1 MQTVFCMHL
10 QEFSR
15 SMVESHAPAELWL
28 STMTD
33 MQPNTQ
39 HLSLLVDMM
48 VQSTLEPD
56 VILVARGAAS
66 CVHPKS

>member
-1 MQTVFCMHL
+1 
-10 QEFSR
+10 
-15 SMVESHAPAELWL
+15 MVESDAPAELWL

-39 HLSLLVDMM
+39 HLSLLVDTM